1 MEFLYIMLGICLSI
15 LTYFGYKFFVFRQ
28 NQIKFNQ
35 QLNQKSILEIERIRN
50 EYKKERAKELH
61 EVRDNQKK
69 TNIFRE
75 MAIEE
80 IAKQKLIFDEE
91 SGCYVRR
98 RQIN

>member
-50 EYKKERAKELH
+50 
-61 EVRDNQKK
+61 
-69 TNIFRE
+69 
-75 MAIEE
+75 
-80 IAKQKLIFDEE
+80 
-91 SGCYVRR
+91 
-98 RQIN
+98 